1 MSEGNKARTVASTNM
16 NSESS
21 RSHAVFNIILTLNL
35 IDRQSG
41 VCYLNVVY
49 KQNLLYYYLNAFK
62 LTKSTK

>member
-49 KQNLLYYYLNAFK
+49 KQNLLYY
-62 LTKSTK
+62 